1 VAGNIPRMWW
11 TWLIPIAATVAVTM
25 LETHLYRQRA
35 ELIEKIETIIQKEL
49 TKVKKEIIEEIR
61 SQE

>member
-1 VAGNIPRMWW
+1 MWW